1 MALDPTYDLSSGER
15 SADGGELQQGCCV
28 SIHEVRAQRCGRLG
42 ASPPPLAAEPGLP
55 GFGHFID
62 WPKSETSDF
71 GWRVREGACTQI
83 RASLPPPHPSPAS
96 APQAGEGGAS
106 GTGVVSFSAQGACN
120 SCQAAG
126 NYTASTATTPGTA
139 LMAPAICGETL
150 KRPGSLTSTSVPCP
164 SISTS
169 ATSPSALS
177 WGERPSSRLATLS
190 TGASPRRKT
199 RSPFESL
206 AAAWSSGSTIWMRA
220 RTSSPCTSAESV
232 SSTAA
237 PGSSRSRNC
246 CSPSEKTTAS

>member
-1 MALDPTYDLSSGER
+1 MALDPTYDLSAGGR

-28 SIHEVRAQRCGRLG
+28 SIHEVRAQRCGRLR

-71 GWRVREGACTQI
+71 GWRVREGACTKI
-83 RASLPPPHPSPAS
+83 RASLPHPTPP
-96 APQAGEGGAS
+96 PQAGEGGAS
-106 GTGVVSFSAQGACN
+106 GTGVVSFSAQGVCN
-120 SCQAAG
+120 SRAASG
-126 NYTASTATTPGTA
+126 IYTASTATTPGTA

-150 KRPGSLTSTSVPCP
+150 KRPGSLTSTSVPWP

-199 RSPFESL
+199 RRPLESL
-206 AAAWSSGSTIWMRA
+206 AAA
-220 RTSSPCTSAESV
+220 
-232 SSTAA
+232 
-237 PGSSRSRNC
+237 
-246 CSPSEKTTAS
+246 